1 MGEVLAV
8 RDAYRAQEWAMLIQ
22 ECNASGLT
30 KREFCQQRGISEKSF
45 CYWLRKLRTQMVGSV
60 APRLVP
66 LESIPPTEDILQIR
80 YRGAELKLPAGVD
93 MDAVAAL
100 LRSIQSL

>member
-1 MGEVLAV
+1 M
-8 RDAYRAQEWAMLIQ
+8 MIQ

-30 KREFCQQRGISEKSF
+30 NREFCHQCGISEKSF
-45 CYWLRKLRTQMVGSV
+45 YYWLRKLRGQMAAAG
-60 APRLVP
+60 APQLVQLDP
-66 LESIPPTEDILQIR
+66 APVPDDMLQIQ

-100 LRSIQSL
+100 LRSIQGL

>member
-1 MGEVLAV
+1 MREMLAV
-8 RDAYRAQEWAMLIQ
+8 RDAYRAQEWVMLIQ
-22 ECNASGLT
+22 ECSVSGLT
-30 KREFCQQRGISEKSF
+30 KREFCQQHGISEKSF
-45 CYWLRKLRTQMVGSV
+45 YYWLRKLRTQMVASA
-60 APRLVP
+60 APKMVQLKPVP
-66 LESIPPTEDILQIR
+66 TMEDTLQIQ

>member
-8 RDAYRAQEWAMLIQ
+8 RDAYRSQEWAMLIQ
-22 ECNASGLT
+22 ECSASGLT
-30 KREFCQQRGISEKSF
+30 KREFCQQRGSSEKSF
-45 CYWLRKLRTQMVGSV
+45 YYWLKKLRTQMVGAA
-60 APRLVP
+60 APQLVQ
-66 LESIPPTEDILQIR
+66 LEPPPAEDSILEIH
-80 YRGAELKLPAGVD
+80 YRGAEMKLPSGVD

>member
-1 MGEVLAV
+1 
-8 RDAYRAQEWAMLIQ
+8 MLIQ

-45 CYWLRKLRTQMVGSV
+45 YYWLRKLRMQIAESAT
-60 APRLVP
+60 PHLVQ
-66 LESIPPTEDILQIR
+66 LEPVPAMEDTLQIQ

-100 LRSIQSL
+100 LRSVQSL

>member
-30 KREFCQQRGISEKSF
+30 KREFCQQHGISEKSF
-45 CYWLRKLRTQMVGSV
+45 YYWLRKLRAQMVYAA
-60 APRLVP
+60 APQLVP
-66 LESIPPTEDILQIR
+66 LEPAPTAEEVLEIR
-80 YRGAELKLPAGVD
+80 YHGAELKLPTGVD

>member
-22 ECNASGLT
+22 ECSTSGLT

-45 CYWLRKLRTQMVGSV
+45 HYWLRQLRTQMVEY
-60 APRLVP
+60 ATLQLVP
-66 LESIPPTEDILQIR
+66 LEPVAVAENTLQI
-80 YRGAELKLPAGVD
+80 
-93 MDAVAAL
+93 
-100 LRSIQSL
+100 Q

>member
-1 MGEVLAV
+1 MLAV

-22 ECNASGLT
+22 ECSASGLT

-45 CYWLRKLRTQMVGSV
+45 YYWLRKLRTQMVESV
-60 APRLVP
+60 APQLVQLKP
-66 LESIPPTEDILQIR
+66 APTMEDTLQIQ
-80 YRGAELKLPAGVD
+80 YRGAELKLPAGED
-93 MDAVAAL
+93 MEAVAAL

>member
-1 MGEVLAV
+1 MGEMLAV

-45 CYWLRKLRTQMVGSV
+45 YYWLRKLRTQMVESA

-66 LESIPPTEDILQIR
+66 LESVPAAEDTLQIQ
-80 YRGAELKLPAGVD
+80 YRGAELKLPSGVD

-100 LRSIQSL
+100 LRSVQSL